1 MKKVIYILIIVF
13 ALPFV
18 SCNEEFLERAPLDEI
33 SSIEFWKTAND
44 LELYTNS
51 FYNSLPSWARVGT
64 GHGPM
69 PDNNSDIGVYQDP
82 NSRLM
87 GNSTVPTTAKS
98 KGSVWWWSNIRKA
111 NFFLANVDKAEG
123 DEASIN
129 QFKGEGYF
137 FRAYFYFS
145 QLTKYGDL
153 PIYDTYFDAT
163 GTEELYAGIDSRA
176 EVANF
181 ILDDLDSAITLL
193 KKKSDLSTP
202 RISMEVAQLFK
213 ARVALYEGTWEK
225 YHAGTDFG
233 VAGSDGTSFLQE
245 AADAAKAIIDGGA
258 FSLHGDYQSLFN
270 QTNLKS
276 NSEVLLW
283 RQYDFLSFGNTYGND
298 MNTGGANRSA
308 ITRFMVRS
316 YLCTDGD
323 PISVSPLYQGD
334 LTLADVVVDR
344 DPRLDASMMKVGD
357 PLVIAKDGTV
367 TLFEAPNLNN
377 VSNNMCVTGYEYQKF
392 KNPNIDP
399 ATGAQS
405 KNIAKIIMRYAEV
418 LLIYAEAQ
426 AELGSITQGDLD
438 ISINLLRDRVSMPHI
453 TLGAITTD
461 SDWPDYG
468 HALTDVIYEIRRER
482 AVEMLAEG
490 LRFNDLM
497 RWRAHKLIVGK
508 RPAGAFYSAVM
519 ASTGSAP
526 VDGDGYIDPFVSEIS
541 AGYAFDPERDYLSAI
556 PSDELVLNEN
566 LTQNPGW

>member
-1 MKKVIYILIIVF
+1 MKKITYILIIAL
-13 ALPFV
+13 ALPIV

-33 SSIEFWKTAND
+33 SSVEFWKTPND
-44 LELYTNS
+44 LELYTNG

-69 PDNNSDIGVYQDP
+69 PDNNSDIGVYQDA

-87 GNSTVPTTAKS
+87 GNLSVPTAANS
-98 KGSVWWWSNIRKA
+98 NNWGWSNIRKA

-123 DEASIN
+123 DETSIN

-137 FRAYFYFS
+137 FRAYFYFG
-145 QLTKYGDL
+145 QLKKYGDL

-163 GTEELYAGIDSRA
+163 SEEDLYAPRESRA
-176 EVANF
+176 AVAEF
-181 ILDDLDSAITLL
+181 ILDDLDMAISLL
-193 KKKSDLSTP
+193 KKKADLSTP
-202 RISMEVAQLFK
+202 RISMEVAQLLK

-245 AADAAKAIIDGGA
+245 AESAAKAVIDGGA
-258 FSLHGDYQSLFN
+258 FTLHGDYQSLFN
-270 QTNLKS
+270 QTSLKS

-298 MNTGGANRSA
+298 MNNSGANRSA

-323 PISVSPLYQGD
+323 PIKVSPLYQGD
-334 LTLADVVVDR
+334 STLADVVVDR
-344 DPRLDASMMKVGD
+344 DPRLDASMMIVGD
-357 PLVIAKDGTV
+357 PLVIGSDGTV
-367 TLFEAPNLNN
+367 TPFEAPNLNN

-392 KNPNIDP
+392 KNPNLDP

-418 LLIYAEAQ
+418 LLIYAEAK
-426 AELGSITQGDLD
+426 AELGTITQGDLD
-438 ISINLLRDRVSMPHI
+438 MSINLLRDRVNMPHF
-453 TLGAITTD
+453 TLGSITID
-461 SDWPDYG
+461 PDWPDYG
-468 HALTDVIYEIRRER
+468 HSLTDVIYEIRRER
-482 AVEMLAEG
+482 SVEMLAEG
-490 LRFNDLM
+490 LRFDDLM
-497 RWRAHKLIVGK
+497 RWRAHEVIVGK
-508 RPAGAFYSAVM
+508 RPAGAYYSAVM
-519 ASTGSAP
+519 ESTGSAP
-526 VDGDGYIDPFVSEIS
+526 VDSEGYIDPFMSELA
-541 AGYAFDPERDYLSAI
+541 AGYAFNPNRDYLLAI